1 MSGTKLSQ
9 DGYVKVHITD
19 DGMAAYVTVY
29 GPKNGGCS
37 VTMQEVLAAI
47 KDAGVVEGVDYG
59 RLADCLKDENLNRP
73 VLIAKGTEA
82 RDGIDGRLEYKF
94 ARRDEKGRPVEL
106 DDGKVDYRNLNLFVN
121 VSQGDLLVIRTP
133 PVPGVPGV
141 MVTGRKIAPKAGR
154 NYPLPRGRNTVAND
168 DDTQLLAAVDG
179 HVTIVDGK
187 VTVNT
192 VLEIP
197 GNVDYST
204 GNIDYIGDVSI
215 RGNITAGFT
224 VKSGGDIE
232 VIGVIE
238 GATVIAKGNIVVK
251 NGIAGGHKGLV
262 SAGGSIFARFVEN
275 ARLEVHGDVIIS
287 EAIIQSAVMANR
299 SVRVEGRKGVIV
311 GGTIQAGEEISARVI
326 GSHLS
331 PQTVLEVGINPQLR
345 EERKVVYQDYNE
357 KKKAFEN
364 LNHYLQSYQKMAVS
378 PESLTPKRKA
388 VLANMLSE
396 YRTLKEELEELDKR
410 KQEIDEELNRLQYGR
425 VKVADIVYPGVQ
437 ITIGQA
443 QYHVNDPVRFVL
455 FTLKDGDIKIEPL
468 R

>member
-1 MSGTKLSQ
+1 MSGIQLSQ

-29 GPKNGGCS
+29 GPKNGGRS
-37 VTMQEVLAAI
+37 VTMQEVLSAI

-59 RLADCLKDENLNRP
+59 KLADCLKEDNLNKP
-73 VLIAKGTEA
+73 VLIAKGTEP
-82 RDGIDGRLEYKF
+82 RDGIDGRLEYRF
-94 ARRDEKGRPVEL
+94 AKRDQERKPVERE
-106 DDGKVDYRNLNLFVN
+106 DGKVDYRNLNLFVS
-121 VSQGDLLVIRTP
+121 VSQGDVLVVRTP
-133 PVPGVPGV
+133 PIPGVPGV
-141 MVTGRKIAPKAGR
+141 TVTGRKIMPKTGR
-154 NYPLPRGRNTVAND
+154 NYPLPRGKNTVANE

-179 HVTIVDGK
+179 HVSIVDGK

-197 GNVDYST
+197 GDVDYST
-204 GNIDYIGDVSI
+204 GNIDYIGDVRI

-238 GATVIAKGNIVVK
+238 GATVIAEGNIVVK
-251 NGIAGGHKGLV
+251 NGITGGHKGLV

-275 ARLEVHGDVIIS
+275 ARLEAEGDVIIS
-287 EAIIQSAVMANR
+287 EAIIQSVVMANR
-299 SVRVEGRKGVIV
+299 TVRVEGRKGVIV
-311 GGTIQAGEEISARVI
+311 GGTIQAGEEISARVV

-331 PQTVLEVGINPQLR
+331 PHTVLEVGINPQLR

-357 KKKAFEN
+357 KKRAFEN

-378 PESLTPKRKA
+378 PESLTPKRKEA
-388 VLANMLSE
+388 LANMLSE
-396 YRTLKEELEELDKR
+396 YQKLKKELEELEKR
-410 KQEIDEELNRLQYGR
+410 RQEIDEELNRLQYGR
-425 VKVADIVYPGVQ
+425 IKVADIVYPGVQ

-455 FTLKDGDIKIEPL
+455 FTLKEGDIKIEPL

>member
-1 MSGTKLSQ
+1 
-9 DGYVKVHITD
+9 
-19 DGMAAYVTVY
+19 
-29 GPKNGGCS
+29 
-37 VTMQEVLAAI
+37 
-47 KDAGVVEGVDYG
+47 
-59 RLADCLKDENLNRP
+59 
-73 VLIAKGTEA
+73 
-82 RDGIDGRLEYKF
+82 
-94 ARRDEKGRPVEL
+94 
-106 DDGKVDYRNLNLFVN
+106 
-121 VSQGDLLVIRTP
+121 
-133 PVPGVPGV
+133 

-204 GNIDYIGDVSI
+204 GNIDYIGDVRI

-299 SVRVEGRKGVIV
+299 SVQVEG
-311 GGTIQAGEEISARVI
+311 AR
-326 GSHLS
+326 
-331 PQTVLEVGINPQLR
+331 E
-345 EERKVVYQDYNE
+345 
-357 KKKAFEN
+357 
-364 LNHYLQSYQKMAVS
+364 
-378 PESLTPKRKA
+378 
-388 VLANMLSE
+388 
-396 YRTLKEELEELDKR
+396 
-410 KQEIDEELNRLQYGR
+410 
-425 VKVADIVYPGVQ
+425 
-437 ITIGQA
+437 
-443 QYHVNDPVRFVL
+443 
-455 FTLKDGDIKIEPL
+455 
-468 R
+468 